1 MRGPSFLGT
10 LDQDYLEFLLAK
22 LKSNERVDGRALD
35 QYRKLEILPGV
46 IPKADGS
53 AQVKLGGTQVIAG
66 VKLTSGPPYSDTP
79 DEGVLTVGMDLAPF
93 AHPEFQ
99 PGPPDERAI
108 GWGRVVDRGIREGK
122 AIDLGSLVL
131 EEGKKVA
138 VIWLDVTLINHEG
151 NAQDASSIA
160 ALAALMTAKFP
171 PEIAEALGKESLEL
185 VHYPISVTIGKIGDY
200 LILDPNLD
208 EESYL
213 ESELTITTLEDG
225 NVSSMQKILSG
236 GLTEEEVLSSVA
248 LAKKKGEELRAMV
261 MDVVKKYKSV
271 QKENVSKE

>member
-1 MRGPSFLGT
+1 M
-10 LDQDYLEFLLAK
+10 DQDYLEFLLAK

-66 VKLTSGPPYSDTP
+66 VKLTLGPPYSDTP

-93 AHPEFQ
+93 AHPDFQ